1 MDDWLRTRAL
11 AEHLLTPQQRW
22 AVTKARA
29 QRQLKGHFIQDPV
42 TGLLEGSEPGGG
54 EGGTGG
60 GGGDKK
66 PSGEGKGKHPGKGY
80 SKDAYIDKHGVIQ
93 TNNVY
98 DAQRALY
105 EDKKVELT
113 QPKQVSTLIKL
124 LGKSAAAMEAKGK
137 VAPVFNLCNVS
148 ISGTNLFCA
157 ESKGIPRVKM
167 PVIPAKQ
174 TQKFVDYLKDQGYG
188 VKKGKEYAA
197 HLRATQDEISGVKVA
212 AAMKRIKDN
221 NGKVYKRIIVSKDNY
236 ILDGHHTWAGAL
248 GVDSKNNNLHDDK
261 NVKIFRVNISITK
274 LIAEAEKWTGGKGK
288 KPASEAAQ
296 YIPVSKAWDDDP
308 LVFDMVDDAD

>member
-1 MDDWLRTRAL
+1 MGDWLLTRAL

-22 AVTKARA
+22 AVIKARA

-54 EGGTGG
+54 AEGG
-60 GGGDKK
+60 GGKPDGDKK

-80 SKDAYIDKHGVIQ
+80 SKEAYIDQHGVIQ

-113 QPKQVSTLIKL
+113 QPKKVSTLIKL

-197 HLRATQDEISGVKVA
+197 QLRATQDEISGVKVA

-221 NGKVYKRIIVSKDNY
+221 GGKVYKRIIVSKDNY

-248 GVDSKNNNLHDDK
+248 GIDAKNNKLHDDK
-261 NVKIFRVNISITK
+261 SVKVFRVNISITK

-288 KPASEAAQ
+288 KPASEAAD
-296 YIPVSKAWDDDP
+296 YIPVSKAWGDDP
-308 LVFDMVDDAD
+308 LVFDMAD